1 MLPRDTLSLSQ
12 VARTGAVL
20 PIGDPRQQAFQR
32 ALSTQLGQS
41 MQAEVLS
48 RLNDGSFVVRVA
60 DQTAR
65 MPLPPGAEPGQQVPL
80 TLVALNPRPTFQVD
94 TGKGPA
100 FAEAAPAPQDGAH
113 AAGAGQAPLAYL
125 EGKDAAALSRT
136 SALLAQTRALAQ
148 VPAGSVD
155 GGNASISR
163 TGQLLGEVIAAA
175 QNAGAAGAGA
185 IARAPLLGA
194 ATQDAG
200 QIAAALKEGIDKSG
214 LFYESHVAEW
224 AQGARTLGELAAE
237 PQARGMPSPTEPA
250 AAQLINQQLSAQE
263 QGRVVWQGQLTPG
276 QQLQWEIERREQD
289 GADGRQSGAAGAE
302 GGAWHSRLL
311 LRFPGLGEVKAQ
323 LVLSGQQLHIRL
335 DTPHADAH
343 ARLDAQRARL
353 ASALDAAGT
362 PLATLAIHGALPAP
376 DLDGGEPEAGQ

>member
-12 VARTGAVL
+12 VARAGAVL

-32 ALSTQLGQS
+32 ALSTQLGQT

-48 RLNDGSFVVRVA
+48 RLSDGSFVVRVA

-80 TLVALNPRPTFQVD
+80 TLVALNPRPTFQLD

-100 FAEAAPAPQDGAH
+100 FAEAAPAPPDGAH
-113 AAGAGQAPLAYL
+113 AGAGAQAPGTPAALAYL

-175 QNAGAAGAGA
+175 QNAGSSAAAA
-185 IARAPLLGA
+185 IARAPLLAGA
-194 ATQDAG
+194 SQDAG

-224 AQGARTLGELAAE
+224 AQGARTLDALAAE
-237 PQARGMPSPTEPA
+237 PQARGMPSPTDPA
-250 AAQLINQQLSAQE
+250 AAQLINQQLGAQE
-263 QGRVVWQGQLTPG
+263 QGRLMWQGQLTPG
-276 QQLQWEIERREQD
+276 QPLEWEIERREEN
-289 GADGRQSGAAGAE
+289 GADGGRDGDAS

-335 DTPHADAH
+335 DTLDADAH

-362 PLATLAIHGALPAP
+362 PLATLAIHGLGA
-376 DLDGGEPEAGQ
+376 GE

>member
-1 MLPRDTLSLSQ
+1 MLPRDTLSLFQ
-12 VARTGAVL
+12 VARTGATL

-32 ALSTQLGQS
+32 ALATQLGQT
-41 MQAEVLS
+41 MQAEVLT
-48 RLNDGSFVVRVA
+48 RLNDGNFIVRVA

-65 MPLPPGAEPGQQVPL
+65 MPLPPGAQPGQQVPL
-80 TLVALNPRPTFQVD
+80 TLVALSPRPTFQVD

-113 AAGAGQAPLAYL
+113 GPSGTQAPLAYL
-125 EGKDAAALSRT
+125 EGKDAAALTRT
-136 SALLAQTRALAQ
+136 SALLAQTRAMAQ
-148 VPAGSVD
+148 VQAGSAD
-155 GGNASISR
+155 GNNASISR

-175 QNAGAAGAGA
+175 QKSDASAAGA
-185 IARAPLLGA
+185 IARAPLLAGA
-194 ATQDAG
+194 SQDAG
-200 QIAAALKEGIDKSG
+200 QIAAALKEGMDKSG

-237 PQARGMPSPTEPA
+237 PQARGMPSPTDPA
-250 AAQLINQQLSAQE
+250 AAQLINQQLTAQE
-263 QGRVVWQGQLTPG
+263 QGRLMWQGQLAPG
-276 QQLQWEIERREQD
+276 QPLQWEIECQEQD
-289 GADGRQSGAAGAE
+289 GRDGAADGGKGE
-302 GGAWHSRLL
+302 NGGGATWQSRLL

-335 DTPHADAH
+335 DTHDANAH

-362 PLATLAIHGALPAP
+362 PLATLAIHAPAGADAK
-376 DLDGGEPEAGQ
+376 AGQ